1 MIQLVNQHIDY
12 KLILILLCSH
22 GRERKR
28 QRDCLFV
35 FMNVRI
41 PSSATSVHPLT
52 RALPPTGP
60 LRQPRCVGRVREGIY
75 KAARSAAE
83 DSSISLSLSVYTYIY
98 MYTCICIYT
107 VYIYMYILRTRMIPG
122 PNLITGANLA
132 PGANLIPATLSPG
145 RNLCP
150 ACRIHKS
157 IMDFEIHRISMDFE
171 MIELTVTCVIT
182 NPRRQLL

>member
-1 MIQLVNQHIDY
+1 MIQLVNQHKDY

-83 DSSISLSLSVYTYIY
+83 DSSISLSLSVYIYI
-98 MYTCICIYT
+98 YTCICIYT
-107 VYIYMYILRTRMIPG
+107 VYIYVYTADPHDSRAQPHYRGQPCSRGQPYPRNLIPG
-122 PNLITGANLA
+122 PQLV
-132 PGANLIPATLSPG
+132 PGLS
-145 RNLCP
+145 N
-150 ACRIHKS
+150 S
-157 IMDFEIHRISMDFE
+157 
-171 MIELTVTCVIT
+171 
-182 NPRRQLL
+182 